1 MKKKPFMC
9 LALGALL
16 GAGALSS
23 CAAKAFEEEL
33 NIVFLNEGE
42 IVASDTITQF
52 KNTQSPTLPEEYI
65 PVGYRFLGWTTYE
78 MDQID
83 TSSVAKFQSQYIG
96 AGRMVHY
103 KEAKPFAVNSTV
115 TYKALFMDK
124 DDIPK
129 EYHYS
134 VVAWYDKAATSGI
147 VASEIETLEGKLKT
161 YLAGKGVS
169 QDDLDTILFRGY
181 TGNVGPS
188 TGQILYDDDVDI
200 MLGWGSVSNITT
212 TGSIPADTIYQ
223 SEEYQVT
230 YNAEVKNRYL
240 HRISDTD
247 KAKLVTEYLISE
259 EARAIFNS

>member
-1 MKKKPFMC
+1 MKKKPFLC
-9 LALGALL
+9 LALGAIL
-16 GAGALSS
+16 GTGALSS
-23 CAAKAFEEEL
+23 CFAKAFEEEL

-42 IVASDTITQF
+42 ILATDTITQF
-52 KNTQSPTLPEEYI
+52 KNTKSPTLPEEYI
-65 PVGYRFLGWTTYE
+65 PVNYRFLGWTTYDL
-78 MDQID
+78 DQID

-96 AGRMVHY
+96 AGRMVHFQ
-103 KEAKPFAVNSTV
+103 EAKPFAVNSTV
-115 TYKALFMDK
+115 TYKALCMHK

-147 VASEIETLEGKLKT
+147 VSSEIETLESKLKT
-161 YLAGKGVS
+161 YLAGKGVT
-169 QDDLDTILFRGY
+169 QEDLDTIVFRGY

-188 TGQILYDDDVDI
+188 TGQILFDNDVDI

-212 TGSIPADTIYQ
+212 TGSIPLDMIYQ

-230 YNAEVKNRYL
+230 YNGEIKNRYL

-247 KAKLVTEYLISE
+247 NAKTVIEYLLSE